1 MPRRGNGP
9 KVIFVDLPK
18 KESKVY
24 ISLLFSYGYY
34 LESQQEFGMGHLLE
48 HYLAFR
54 MEEKIGKSLP
64 ASIGNRSMQFNIEAS
79 KSNFKKKLYDVL
91 SILKDDPIASESI
104 LKREKARI
112 KIELDELY
120 SRLEKHIE
128 HQALRALFSGPNY
141 VTRNRILQNAI
152 VPKITL
158 KELRILRNTLMG
170 KHFLGIVVGGYKL
183 PKSARKEIEDKVEDL
198 FPRTK
203 SLTEAPKPH
212 CKITKAKSRTINHY
226 GIKPGYTHVS
236 ILWPGISLADSI
248 VDRFALR
255 YLCGQ
260 LTDRLN
266 KPLGDIGIYGYDYN
280 YALYN
285 KFGYV
290 RFYGYIPEGMSKRFE
305 NIIYQEINLLI
316 QGKKTIESDIKKYI
330 SKRAKNLRDMWG
342 NNFDRMDWV
351 VDDMIDYG
359 KIVPLS
365 KIILE
370 RKKMNALIVSRVAI
384 RVFSKK
390 NQRTLIVRSAQ
401 SRSMETNMVP

>member
-1 MPRRGNGP
+1 MPKRGSNP

-64 ASIGNRSMQFNIEAS
+64 ASIDNRSIQFNIEAT

-91 SILKDDPIASESI
+91 TILKDDPIASETI
-104 LKREKARI
+104 LRREKARI

-120 SRLEKHIE
+120 SRFEKHLE
-128 HQALRALFSGPNY
+128 HQALGALFSGPNY

-152 VPKITL
+152 IPKITL
-158 KELRILRNTLMG
+158 HELRILRNTLID

-183 PKSARKEIEDKVEDL
+183 HKSAKKEIEGGVGGL

-203 SLTEAPKPH
+203 SLLEAPKPH
-212 CKITKAKSRTINHY
+212 CKIAKAKSRTINHY
-226 GIKPGYTHVS
+226 GIKPGYVHVS
-236 ILWPGISLADSI
+236 ILWPGISLADPI
-248 VDRFALR
+248 LDRFTLK
-255 YLCGQ
+255 YLCEQ
-260 LTDRLN
+260 LIYRLE

-290 RFYGYIPEGMSKRFE
+290 RFYAYTPEGLGKKFE
-305 NIIYQEINLLI
+305 DIIYQEIDLLI
-316 QGKKTIESDIKKYI
+316 HDKKRESDIKKYI
-330 SKRAKNLRDMWG
+330 SKRAKNLRVMWG
-342 NNFDRMDWV
+342 NNSDRMEWV

-370 RKKMNALIVSRVAI
+370 RKKMNVMTVSRVA
-384 RVFSKK
+384 KK
-390 NQRTLIVRSAQ
+390 IFNKEDQRTLVVRSAQ
-401 SRSMETNMVP
+401 AKNKGTTVLS